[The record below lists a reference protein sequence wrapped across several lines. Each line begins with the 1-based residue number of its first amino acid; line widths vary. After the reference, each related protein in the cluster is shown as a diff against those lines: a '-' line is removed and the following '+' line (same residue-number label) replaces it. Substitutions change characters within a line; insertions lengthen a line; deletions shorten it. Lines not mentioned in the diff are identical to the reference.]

1 VTTTSHGS
9 TTPPSATTAVLTA
22 SALPTTGINLV
33 ALLAAALA
41 FLGLGGGA
49 LAANRRRSPSPEA

>member
-1 VTTTSHGS
+1 
-9 TTPPSATTAVLTA
+9 VLTS

-41 FLGLGGGA
+41 FLGIGGGA
-49 LAANRRRSPSPEA
+49 LVANRRRSPRPEAEV